1 MEGDLD
7 AVEASLRPFVEAER
21 SFVEFQA
28 QGDHEAAVRCLEN
41 VLRNEQ
47 ATVQEMQDTFLS
59 TLFERLAVGYNTLG
73 MKYLKEGSTEVSC
86 KFFEKAE
93 ALTDPANLHMNPESR
108 LVLRAVTYN
117 NMGCF
122 YKSMSKLHTALQ
134 YLRKAQKIE
143 ERSMGKCQNPAGT
156 HLNLCALL
164 SQMGKHQ
171 EALAHSKMALDMLES
186 QENRLGQNRQQQQ
199 GGSSQVT
206 LTWGTPAGDRVIYAR
221 KGQLGVNFDKS
232 TMPMAV
238 TSINPG
244 TQAEDLGVEVGWTLK
259 GVDST
264 DVSGVRNFNDGFN
277 TLIRALNTKAGQ
289 QGGGASNGESMIC
302 VAYFNMG
309 AEYEH
314 LKKPSE
320 ALWAY
325 DQAYR
330 SCLRELGEDHPLS
343 QQISNCLTQLKSK
356 SKRGG
361 R

>member
-1 MEGDLD
+1 MDPIPPMEEQLD
-7 AVEASLRPFVEAER
+7 AGDPFRPFVEAER
-21 SFVEFQA
+21 EFAQLQA
-28 QGDHEAAVRCLEN
+28 AGDHEAAVRCLEN
-41 VLRNEQ
+41 VLRAEQ
-47 ATVQEMQDTFLS
+47 VTVQSMQDTVLS

-73 MKYLKEGSTEVSC
+73 MKYLKDGNTEISC

-93 ALTDPANLHMNPESR
+93 ALTDPANLHMNAESR

-171 EALAHSKMALDMLES
+171 EALQHSQKALSLLEANPPA
-186 QENRLGQNRQQQQ
+186 E
-199 GGSSQVT
+199 GGSNS
-206 LTWGTPAGDRVIYAR
+206 
-221 KGQLGVNFDKS
+221 
-232 TMPMAV
+232 
-238 TSINPG
+238 
-244 TQAEDLGVEVGWTLK
+244 
-259 GVDST
+259 
-264 DVSGVRNFNDGFN
+264 
-277 TLIRALNTKAGQ
+277 
-289 QGGGASNGESMIC
+289 ESMVC

-309 AEYEH
+309 AEFEH
-314 LKKPSE
+314 MKKNSE

-325 DQAYR
+325 ENAYK
-330 SCLRELGEDHPLS
+330 SCLTELGEEHPLS
-343 QQISNCLTQLKSK
+343 QQIASCLQQLKAK
-356 SKRGG
+356 SKKGG

>member
-1 MEGDLD
+1 MEFSEGDTDPID
-7 AVEASLRPFVEAER
+7 AALQPFVIAER
-21 SFVEFQA
+21 EFARLQA
-28 QGDHEAAVRCLEN
+28 QGDHESAVRCLED
-41 VLRNEQ
+41 VLRSEQ
-47 ATVQEMQDTFLS
+47 ATVQGMQETTLS

-73 MKYLKEGSTEVSC
+73 MKHLKDGNTEVSC
-86 KFFEKAE
+86 KYFEKAE

-171 EALAHSKMALDMLES
+171 EALQHAQLALSLLE
-186 QENRLGQNRQQQQ
+186 
-199 GGSSQVT
+199 
-206 LTWGTPAGDRVIYAR
+206 
-221 KGQLGVNFDKS
+221 
-232 TMPMAV
+232 
-238 TSINPG
+238 
-244 TQAEDLGVEVGWTLK
+244 
-259 GVDST
+259 GVDARTGQKVPPST
-264 DVSGVRNFNDGFN
+264 G
-277 TLIRALNTKAGQ
+277 
-289 QGGGASNGESMIC
+289 GESNSESMVC

-314 LKKPSE
+314 MKKASE
-320 ALWAY
+320 ALLSY
-325 DQAYR
+325 EQAYQ
-330 SCLRELGEDHPLS
+330 SCLRELGEEHPLS
-343 QQISNCLTQLKSK
+343 QQISTCLSQLKSK
-356 SKRGG
+356 VKKGG

>member
-1 MEGDLD
+1 MESDLD
-7 AVEASLRPFVEAER
+7 SIEASLRPFVDAER
-21 SFVEFQA
+21 EFVQLQT
-28 QGDHEAAVRCLEN
+28 QGDHDAAVRCLEN

-73 MKYLKEGSTEVSC
+73 MKHLKDGSTETSC

-171 EALAHSKMALDMLES
+171 EALHHAQLALNMIEA
-186 QENRLGQNRQQQQ
+186 QGPQQ
-199 GGSSQVT
+199 GG
-206 LTWGTPAGDRVIYAR
+206 
-221 KGQLGVNFDKS
+221 
-232 TMPMAV
+232 
-238 TSINPG
+238 
-244 TQAEDLGVEVGWTLK
+244 E
-259 GVDST
+259 
-264 DVSGVRNFNDGFN
+264 
-277 TLIRALNTKAGQ
+277 
-289 QGGGASNGESMIC
+289 SNGESMIC
-302 VAYFNMG
+302 VAYFNIG

-314 LKKPSE
+314 MKKTSE

-325 DQAYR
+325 DRAYQ
-330 SCLRELGEDHPLS
+330 SCLNELGEEHPLS
-343 QQISNCLTQLKSK
+343 QQISGCLAQLKAKSSK
-356 SKRGG
+356 KDTSRKGG

>member
-1 MEGDLD
+1 MEDALEPGDP
-7 AVEASLRPFVEAER
+7 LRPFVDAER
-21 SFVEFQA
+21 EFAQLQA
-28 QGDHEAAVRCLEN
+28 AGDHEGAVRCLEN
-41 VLRNEQ
+41 VLRAEQ
-47 ATVQEMQDTFLS
+47 ATVKQMQDTVLS

-73 MKYLKEGSTEVSC
+73 MKHLKDGNTEISC

-93 ALTDPANLHMNPESR
+93 ALTDPANLHMNSESR

-171 EALAHSKMALDMLES
+171 EALGHAQKAVQMLE
-186 QENRLGQNRQQQQ
+186 
-199 GGSSQVT
+199 GSPSPET
-206 LTWGTPAGDRVIYAR
+206 G
-221 KGQLGVNFDKS
+221 
-232 TMPMAV
+232 
-238 TSINPG
+238 
-244 TQAEDLGVEVGWTLK
+244 
-259 GVDST
+259 
-264 DVSGVRNFNDGFN
+264 
-277 TLIRALNTKAGQ
+277 
-289 QGGGASNGESMIC
+289 SNSESMMC

-314 LKKPSE
+314 MKKTTE
-320 ALWAY
+320 ALYAY
-325 DQAYR
+325 DRAHQT
-330 SCLRELGEDHPLS
+330 SLTELGEEHPLS
-343 QQISNCLTQLKSK
+343 QQIASCVQQLRSK
-356 SKRGG
+356 TKKGG